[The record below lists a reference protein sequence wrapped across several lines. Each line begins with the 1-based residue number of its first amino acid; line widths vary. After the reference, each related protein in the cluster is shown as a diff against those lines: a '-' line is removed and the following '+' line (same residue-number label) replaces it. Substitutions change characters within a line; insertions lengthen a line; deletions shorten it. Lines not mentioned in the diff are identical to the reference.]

1 MTYFNSIILIIL
13 LLLLYFW
20 ITKPSESMCNK
31 FSSCNDLKNNTCWEP
46 SQMQAL
52 IDNSP
57 TQGVQCDIRPDCSKY
72 MYDGRFNVV

>member
-1 MTYFNSIILIIL
+1 
-13 LLLLYFW
+13 
-20 ITKPSESMCNK
+20 
-31 FSSCNDLKNNTCWEP
+31 
-46 SQMQAL
+46 MQAL